1 MAESPKNTRLFALDI
16 FRGLTIIFMIMV
28 NSPNTYGQFSH
39 AYWDGIMFADV
50 VFPFF
55 IIIVG
60 VAISL
65 GLKNFQ
71 QGVDDPA
78 PIMRKVAKRSII
90 MFLLGMG
97 VNLIYL
103 HFSDVR
109 ILGVLQRIAIVYLV
123 CSFLCLYCSVSQLVK
138 IAVGILV
145 SYWLFILFVPAPGME
160 AGQLLR
166 GENIINWFDR
176 AYLPGMLW
184 RGDWDPEGVL
194 SNYPA
199 IVTGLFGVLMG
210 KIIIQ
215 KQQDLPYMVMSLF
228 LFGFVT
234 FLMGCIWS
242 LWFPFIKQV
251 WTSSFVLATGGIASM
266 CLATL
271 LWYTDIKQN
280 RRFTYV
286 AQVFG
291 ANAITAYVIHIVF
304 EKLLDIEINGTSV
317 LGAYVA
323 LTKSVGMS
331 PFFSSALWILLFL
344 CLCFIPVW
352 MLYKNKIFIKI

>member
-1 MAESPKNTRLFALDI
+1 MKPSSSRLFALDI

-39 AYWDGIMFADV
+39 AYWDGVMFADV

-65 GLKNFQ
+65 GLKNFKP
-71 QGVDDPA
+71 GIDDPA
-78 PIMRKVAKRSII
+78 TIMKKVLKRSII
-90 MFLLGMG
+90 MFLLGMA

-103 HFSDVR
+103 HFSDIRV
-109 ILGVLQRIAIVYLV
+109 LGVLQRIAIVYLV
-123 CSFLCLYCSVSQLVK
+123 CSFLCLYCSTSQLVK
-138 IAVGILV
+138 LSIFILL

-166 GENIINWFDR
+166 GKNIVNWFDM

-194 SNYPA
+194 STYPA
-199 IVTGLFGVLMG
+199 IVTGVIGVLMG
-210 KIIIQ
+210 KIILR
-215 KQQDLPYMVMSLF
+215 KQQDLPYLVMSLF
-228 LFGFVT
+228 VFGFACA
-234 FLMGCIWS
+234 LLGGMWS
-242 LWFPFIKQV
+242 LWFLPIKQI
-251 WTSSFVLATGGIASM
+251 WSSSFVLITGGIASM
-266 CLATL
+266 SLAFL
-271 LWYTDIKQN
+271 MWCTDIKQY

-291 ANAITAYVIHIVF
+291 ANAITAYVLHIIF
-304 EKLLDIEINGTSV
+304 EKLLDLKIHGLSV
-317 LGAYVA
+317 LGAYET
-323 LTKSVGMS
+323 LTHSLGIS
-331 PFFSSALWILLFL
+331 PFFSSALWIAMFL
-344 CLCFIPVW
+344 CLCFVPVW
-352 MLYKNKIFIKI
+352 VLYKKQIFIKI